1 MIDLCV
7 RSNLLSTSQRTL
19 ERKIEQWVNYRNVG
33 SFGKLRRD
41 KKKSKERKNVR
52 IAADLPADQTDL

>member
-1 MIDLCV
+1 MMDLCV
-7 RSNLLSTSQRTL
+7 RSNLLSTSERTL

-52 IAADLPADQTDL
+52 IAADLPADQADL